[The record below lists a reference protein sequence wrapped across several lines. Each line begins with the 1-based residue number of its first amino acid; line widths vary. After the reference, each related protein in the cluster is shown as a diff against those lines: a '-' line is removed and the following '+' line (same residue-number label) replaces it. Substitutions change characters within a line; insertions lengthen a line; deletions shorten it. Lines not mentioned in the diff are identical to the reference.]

1 MKISIIVAI
10 AENGVIGL
18 NNRLIWRLSD
28 DLKNFKALTYGHF
41 IIMGRKT
48 YESIGKPLPGR
59 TNIILSK
66 NRSYEAEGCV
76 IVQSVDKALKYSI
89 SKNQEE
95 VFIIGG
101 AQIYKETLSI
111 ADKLYLTRVHASPE
125 GDTFFPT
132 IDFSDWKEIAH
143 TNFHRNEKNDFDFEI
158 IELIRR
164 KHKK

>member
-28 DLKNFKALTYGHF
+28 DLKNFKKLTYGHF

-48 YESIGKPLPGR
+48 FESIGKPLPGR

-66 NRSYEAEGCV
+66 NRSYKAEGCV
-76 IVQSVDKALKYSI
+76 ILKSVAEALKYSA

-101 AQIYKETLSI
+101 AQIYKETLYM
-111 ADKLYLTRVHASPE
+111 ADKLYLTRVHATPE
-125 GDTFFPT
+125 GDAFFPT

-143 TNFHRNEKNDFDFEI
+143 TNVRQNEKNDYDFEI
-158 IELIRR
+158 IELTRR